1 MTSNGNEI
9 ETFRGIYE
17 KHVAGVA
24 AGDMETVLAD
34 MVRANLPTV
43 FDGVDIPRGSIETY
57 EIIGVRADGEQM
69 VGETVYRTKAGV
81 IGLRSI
87 WDRHDDRWLAAE
99 LANFPVPGS
108 GAADEVAR

>member
-17 KHVAGVA
+17 KHVAGVG
-24 AGDMETVLAD
+24 AGGM
-34 MVRANLPTV
+34 
-43 FDGVDIPRGSIETY
+43 GKG
-57 EIIGVRADGEQM
+57 G
-69 VGETVYRTKAGV
+69 AGA
-81 IGLRSI
+81 GG
-87 WDRHDDRWLAAE
+87 AE